1 MVQAC
6 AWTPSVNR
14 SAHVAGDSGVFAFQ
28 TLQKRAAFFARVLE
42 NAMQD
47 ADCRN
52 ETVLSLDGDD
62 PLCLW
67 RLDCQAA

>member
-1 MVQAC
+1 
-6 AWTPSVNR
+6 
-14 SAHVAGDSGVFAFQ
+14 VFAFQ